1 MVKDYEFYQINL
13 CQDIQKNTDLLRYF
27 IKNYENR
34 EVKSFIEDKIYE
46 DMVFDVTHILNS
58 ETNTIYF
65 LNEFSTVIYKNLKDG
80 VDKDVIISK
89 LQSVRGMPS
98 DIEKD
103 VNALVDALLD
113 KEILKEL
120 KSEKF
125 IAIINKELI
134 KKSKYKLI
142 FNEYLEAG
150 TKKLVIEYKK
160 EK

>member
-1 MVKDYEFYQINL
+1 
-13 CQDIQKNTDLLRYF
+13 
-27 IKNYENR
+27 
-34 EVKSFIEDKIYE
+34 
-46 DMVFDVTHILNS
+46 
-58 ETNTIYF
+58 
-65 LNEFSTVIYKNLKDG
+65 
-80 VDKDVIISK
+80 
-89 LQSVRGMPS
+89 MPS